1 MKKMLV
7 VLLLFLAL
15 APSASAQAES
25 GKLDQILEK
34 QDRILRTLEE
44 IKSELQVVKVRSTK

>member
-15 APSASAQAES
+15 APSAFAQAES